1 MLFLCRMKTVLPLKS
16 KGGAEQGQGGG
27 AVQDRLGEEGGRPSR
42 AETEFGG
49 WRERERGG
57 LKTRLLIP
65 QEVCKRHAR
74 VTPDPSQHTQRR
86 LHTHTGIHTHSHTHT
101 HKQHRLEPQE
111 YGRGGRESRRKALKE
126 RAGAEELEGRRGGPE
141 SGAAAVSKQKKNK
154 QQTNKRKNNNSKLLE
169 WIISGSSAGW
179 RASRGPHTSRL
190 RWWHRWPGCTS
201 CAGGGRAGPACL

>member
-1 MLFLCRMKTVLPLKS
+1 MKTVLPLKS

-49 WRERERGG
+49 WRERGG

-86 LHTHTGIHTHSHTHT
+86 LHTHTSTQAYTPTATRTHT
-101 HKQHRLEPQE
+101 
-111 YGRGGRESRRKALKE
+111 
-126 RAGAEELEGRRGGPE
+126 
-141 SGAAAVSKQKKNK
+141 
-154 QQTNKRKNNNSKLLE
+154 
-169 WIISGSSAGW
+169 SSTG
-179 RASRGPHTSRL
+179 
-190 RWWHRWPGCTS
+190 
-201 CAGGGRAGPACL
+201 